1 MFHSPIINAFMY
13 DGLTEV
19 FVICVD
25 KERIILKPFIGTVT
39 DHYVTSKHGSLGQ
52 GMRDI
57 RYVGIFSSPFLKT
70 FYRNFSNFLLS
81 LFRKW

>member
-57 RYVGIFSSPFLKT
+57 RYVGIFNSTFLKLFTGT
-70 FYRNFSNFLLS
+70 FLS
-81 LFRKW
+81 YKVH